1 MIGSSIDPS
10 KVLSDG
16 SFHLLT
22 LFEDFRLTT
31 FIQPLHFRDD
41 WVVPL
46 DPQYLVRYLVEL
58 LHVPIPQ

>member
-1 MIGSSIDPS
+1 MIRSSVDPS
-10 KVLSDG
+10 EVLGDG
-16 SFHLLT
+16 SLNLLT

-31 FIQPLHFRDD
+31 FVQPLHFRDD

-46 DPQYLVRYLVEL
+46 DPQNFVGYLVEL

>member
-1 MIGSSIDPS
+1 MVGPSVDPS
-10 KVLSDG
+10 EVLGDDSL
-16 SFHLLT
+16 HLLT

-46 DPQYLVRYLVEL
+46 DPQHFVGYLVEL
-58 LHVPIPQ
+58 LHVPFSQ

>member
-1 MIGSSIDPS
+1 MVRSSVDS
-10 KVLSDG
+10 SEVFGDG
-16 SFHLLT
+16 SLNLLT

-31 FIQPLHFRDD
+31 FIQPLYFRDD

-46 DPQYLVRYLVEL
+46 DPQHFVCYLVEF

>member
-16 SFHLLT
+16 FFHLLT
-22 LFEDFRLTT
+22 LFEDFRLTA

-46 DPQYLVRYLVEL
+46 DPQHFVGYLVEL
-58 LHVPIPQ
+58 LHVPVPQ

>member
-1 MIGSSIDPS
+1 MIRSSIDPS
-10 KVLSDG
+10 KVLGDG

-46 DPQYLVRYLVEL
+46 DPQLFVGYLVEL
-58 LHVPIPQ
+58 LHVTIPQ